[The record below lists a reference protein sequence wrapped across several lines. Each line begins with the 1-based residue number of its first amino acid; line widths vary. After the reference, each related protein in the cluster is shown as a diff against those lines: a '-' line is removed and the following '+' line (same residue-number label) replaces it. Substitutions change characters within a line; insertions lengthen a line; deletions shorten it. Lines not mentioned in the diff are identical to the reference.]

1 LDWASNSSADE
12 EAVEGYVFA
21 ADGMIHDF
29 SGENRVNVSADCGRV
44 LWSID
49 EEDVVNL
56 AGVLLPDKKI
66 DDDCLAVDKEHF

>member
-1 LDWASNSSADE
+1 LDWASNGSADE
-12 EAVEGYVFA
+12 EAVEGHVFS
-21 ADGMIHDF
+21 ADGMIDDF
-29 SGENRVNVSADCGRV
+29 SGKNRANVSADCGRV

-49 EEDVVNL
+49 EDDVVNL